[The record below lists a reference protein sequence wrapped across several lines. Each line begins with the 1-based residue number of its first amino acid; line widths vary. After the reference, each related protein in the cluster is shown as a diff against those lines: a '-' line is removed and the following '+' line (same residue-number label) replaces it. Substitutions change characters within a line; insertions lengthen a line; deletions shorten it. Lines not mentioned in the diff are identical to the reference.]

1 MKKYFLVGLIA
12 FVFASCQKTY
22 VSNLSFDV
30 STSATTYK
38 VGDTISF
45 LFSGNA
51 DNVAFYP
58 GTPGLVYENR
68 FRDSALGTPVLNF
81 FSLKEFNT
89 VDTSLFLLAST
100 DYNGAYDSASVLSAT
115 WTDISNRAKFSKGL
129 KDTTPSGAIDLSDF
143 AALQKPLFLAFKYVG
158 MQNATVLQS
167 RWTINR
173 LTLTNNLGDSTKQSI
188 ATQADATFVGINIKN
203 TANRWAFT
211 TAQLQIRGGTALNAL
226 ENEDWAISRPLKLS
240 RSIPDVGLILKSIS
254 SGTNSYKFPNPT
266 FSGYTM
272 PGKYKA
278 TFVATNR
285 TAFKDETIVKE
296 IEITIVP

>member
-1 MKKYFLVGLIA
+1 MKKYFLVGFIV
-12 FVFASCQKTY
+12 FVLASCQKTY

-30 STSATTYK
+30 STTATTYK

-51 DNVAFYP
+51 NNITFYP

-68 FRDSALGTPVLNF
+68 FRDSALGTPILNF
-81 FSLKEFNT
+81 VSLKEFNSI
-89 VDTSLFLLAST
+89 DTSLFLMAST
-100 DYNGAYDSASVLSAT
+100 DYNGAYDSLSVLNAT
-115 WTDISNRAKFSKGL
+115 WTDISNRVKFSKGL

-158 MQNATVLQS
+158 KQSSTVLQP

-173 LTLTNNLGDSTKQSI
+173 LTLTNNLSDSTKQSI

-203 TANRWAFT
+203 ATNRWAFNAT
-211 TAQLQIRGGTALNAL
+211 QLQIRGGTTLNSL

-254 SGTNSYKFPNPT
+254 SGINSYKFPNPT
-266 FSGYTM
+266 FSGYTL

-278 TFVATNR
+278 TFVASNK